1 MNFFIMV
8 SLILSVLLGIFRGID
23 LTFWTDAETGL
34 CIVGPVWLRYG
45 ALAVAVGIAV
55 AAGRCRQP
63 PARGPAGAAAVS
75 RRPARCGDTARLPA
89 SWHWR
94 RLSAMERLLCCAS
107 SGWGAAWQCLSGPR
121 WRRCARSG

>member
-8 SLILSVLLGIFRGID
+8 SLFLSAALGVFRGID
-23 LTFWTDAETGL
+23 LALLTDAETGL

-45 ALAVAVGIAV
+45 ALAVAVG
-55 AAGRCRQP
+55 
-63 PARGPAGAAAVS
+63 AAVS

-94 RLSAMERLLCCAS
+94 QRSAMVRPLCCAS
-107 SGWGAAWQCLSGPR
+107 SGWGAAW
-121 WRRCARSG
+121 